1 MSNDERKKQNT
12 LYILSENVRFIRRTK
27 HLTLSSLALRSG
39 ITEGYLSRLENQKIK
54 NVQLSTISNLAMALG
69 VRVVDLL
76 NDEWCQE
83 IYTEEEQVKLE
94 NLAKADLFFP
104 KDNLTTICKDTYI
117 SCLMELV
124 PLLPLIDR
132 SELLDVYLNRF
143 QGSFFNYTNYICD
156 QFSYLICEIKDSD
169 AKEYA
174 MNYMKIIREYRTNRD
189 YNKTA
194 MEIQLLENSK
204 AADSYNEV
212 IQRLFEK
219 ESTITN
225 IIEDIKK
232 QIIEESKK
240 KSE

>member
-1 MSNDERKKQNT
+1 
-12 LYILSENVRFIRRTK
+12 
-27 HLTLSSLALRSG
+27 
-39 ITEGYLSRLENQKIK
+39 
-54 NVQLSTISNLAMALG
+54 
-69 VRVVDLL
+69 
-76 NDEWCQE
+76 
-83 IYTEEEQVKLE
+83 
-94 NLAKADLFFP
+94 
-104 KDNLTTICKDTYI
+104 
-117 SCLMELV
+117 
-124 PLLPLIDR
+124 
-132 SELLDVYLNRF
+132 
-143 QGSFFNYTNYICD
+143 
-156 QFSYLICEIKDSD
+156 
-169 AKEYA
+169 

-219 ESTITN
+219 ESKITN